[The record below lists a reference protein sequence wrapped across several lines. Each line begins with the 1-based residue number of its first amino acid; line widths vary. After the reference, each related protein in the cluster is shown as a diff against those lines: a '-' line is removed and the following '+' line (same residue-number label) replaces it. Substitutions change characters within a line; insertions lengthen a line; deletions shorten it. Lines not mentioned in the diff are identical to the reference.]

1 MSVQFV
7 VFDASGNLV
16 VLSPHTS
23 MHAEVLLGDRE
34 TLAFA
39 SMVSGDL
46 DSDAV
51 VGEKPDLIPGGMQVT
66 RLAEVELTPGDAV
79 VRDRKGAARRSSNR

>member
-1 MSVQFV
+1 MLRP
-7 VFDASGNLV
+7 DA
-16 VLSPHTS
+16 S
-23 MHAEVLLGDRE
+23 MHADVSLGDRE

-46 DSDAV
+46 DLDAV
-51 VGEKPDLIPGGMQVT
+51 VGEMPDLIPGGMQVT

>member
-1 MSVQFV
+1 MNFV
-7 VFDASGNLV
+7 MLRPDA
-16 VLSPHTS
+16 S
-23 MHAEVLLGDRE
+23 MHADVSLGGRE

-39 SMVSGDL
+39 LMVSGNL
-46 DSDAV
+46 DSNAV

-79 VRDRKGAARRSSNR
+79 VRD